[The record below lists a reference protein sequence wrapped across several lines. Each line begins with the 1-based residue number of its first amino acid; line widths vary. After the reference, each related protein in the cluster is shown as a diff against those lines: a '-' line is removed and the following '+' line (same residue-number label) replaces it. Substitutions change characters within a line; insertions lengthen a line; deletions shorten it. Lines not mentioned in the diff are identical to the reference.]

1 MAAFASGR
9 RSPGIRFFVVLLA
22 LIMAFASVSL
32 PVYALSESVALFGLA
47 AVLSSATAALGF
59 KLTNNQQ
66 GIDTINRMCADFV
79 KSALAPALVVIGT
92 RLNGLQN
99 DMAYIKMQV
108 KEGKTYLDARV
119 LAWVQ
124 QWLSNDGVY
133 NSGSLEFPSYA
144 DGHKFDLS
152 TIKLNTYEQVLSVLS
167 AYGDTS
173 GIVKLVNHYNID
185 FSNTVFSL
193 EQVYKSGNATIRLAY
208 INDYLEIKP
217 GAWTDQWGKNVFQT
231 SAFCYDQQNH
241 INYTRVYTYNASKD
255 KYSVMGG
262 QTPTYSPLA
271 ATLYVTLYV
280 KDEVSPPERAYLS
293 NIGGFTL
300 TKNNTGLSGQDT
312 IGEDYKDKTLEQ
324 ILQGLKDKAPDWYDA
339 GADSSTNS
347 TVGAKDL
354 PVTVPAGAATEN
366 PALNPD
372 AVYNPPFD
380 QPLDD
385 TRSGATSS
393 TAVADGVT
401 NANTAESSEAAA
413 ATVSETQ
420 TIIDSLINW
429 ANNYISPDKGLFSK
443 FPLCIPYDVYLLV
456 SSALG
461 VDARDISDI
470 VNADTTDIGSLSN
483 DASAVNPQSDFVPVV
498 DIQHDFNLDG
508 YTYPIRISF
517 DLTPY
522 EPLIKI
528 NRIFLSIA
536 LIAELIGS
544 EYKRIRW
551 GK

>member
-1 MAAFASGR
+1 MAAFALGR
-9 RSPGIRFFVVLLA
+9 RSTRIRFFVVLLA

-66 GIDTINRMCADFV
+66 GIDTINRMCADFI
-79 KSALAPALVVIGT
+79 KSALAPPLVVIGT
-92 RLNGLQN
+92 RANGLQN

-108 KEGKTYLDARV
+108 ANAKTYLDERV

-124 QWLSNDGVY
+124 QWLSKDGVY
-133 NSGSLEFPSYA
+133 A
-144 DGHKFDLS
+144 DGTVTYPDYKDGDNLVLSDLQLKTYS
-152 TIKLNTYEQVLSVLS
+152 DVYNLLNTYINMYQIDSL
-167 AYGDTS
+167 
-173 GIVKLVNHYNID
+173 IKHFNID
-185 FSNTVFSL
+185 TTNLNNKLFNIHVS
-193 EQVYKSGNATIRLAY
+193 
-208 INDYLEIKP
+208 NDYYYASHITVYEFDSLSDLSFSKIT
-217 GAWTDQWGKNVFQT
+217 TDVIDT
-231 SAFCYDQQNH
+231 
-241 INYTRVYTYNASKD
+241 NAK
-255 KYSVMGG
+255 
-262 QTPTYSPLA
+262 
-271 ATLYVTLYV
+271 YVTVGLHNGIKGTKYQLY
-280 KDEVSPPERAYLS
+280 KGKFSEIDIISSDFYLNLFQNGSRACEIS
-293 NIGGFTL
+293 NISGFTTAL
-300 TKNNTGLSGQDT
+300 NNTGLSGQDT
-312 IGEDYKDKTLEQ
+312 IGDDYKDKTLEQ
-324 ILQGLKDKAPDWYDA
+324 ILQGLKDHAPDWYDA

-372 AVYNPPFD
+372 AVYNPPFE

-393 TAVADGVT
+393 STVSDGVI

-413 ATVSETQ
+413 ATVTETQ

-470 VNADTTDIGSLSN
+470 VNADSTDIGSLSN
-483 DASAVNPQSDFVPVV
+483 DSTPVNPQSDFVPVV

>member
-9 RSPGIRFFVVLLA
+9 RSTSIRFFVVLLA
-22 LIMAFASVSL
+22 LIMAFSAVAL

-92 RLNGLQN
+92 RVNGLQN

-108 KEGKTYLDARV
+108 VNAKTYLDERV

-124 QWLSNDGVY
+124 QWLGKNGVY
-133 NSGSLEFPSYA
+133 NTGSVSFPDYSNVPTVNRNLLSKSIVLSLFPSESLSL
-144 DGHKFDLS
+144 FDKVFQRYNLTDEFLNS
-152 TIKLNTYEQVLSVLS
+152 NTIQYYYSKLNNSVTVYVFENVPESLNVFKVNDAECVYPYAGYYFQTDAVYCKDSYTYGIYVGYSQSQNLGYLNLKLAMTKLINKHSNEVLYFVTSN
-167 AYGDTS
+167 YGDVITS
-173 GIVKLVNHYNID
+173 
-185 FSNTVFSL
+185 S
-193 EQVYKSGNATIRLAY
+193 
-208 INDYLEIKP
+208 
-217 GAWTDQWGKNVFQT
+217 
-231 SAFCYDQQNH
+231 
-241 INYTRVYTYNASKD
+241 
-255 KYSVMGG
+255 
-262 QTPTYSPLA
+262 
-271 ATLYVTLYV
+271 
-280 KDEVSPPERAYLS
+280 
-293 NIGGFTL
+293 
-300 TKNNTGLSGQDT
+300 NNTGLSGQDT

-324 ILQGLKDKAPDWYDA
+324 ILQGLKDHAPDWYDA

-347 TVGAKDL
+347 TVGSKDL

-393 TAVADGVT
+393 TTVADGVT

-413 ATVSETQ
+413 ATVAETQ

-483 DASAVNPQSDFVPVV
+483 DSIAVNPQSDFVPVV

>member
-9 RSPGIRFFVVLLA
+9 RSPGIRFFVVILA
-22 LIMAFASVSL
+22 LIMAFSCVAL

-66 GIDTINRMCADFV
+66 GIDTINRMCADFI

-92 RLNGLQN
+92 RANGLQN

-108 KEGKTYLDARV
+108 VNAKTYLDERV

-124 QWLSNDGVY
+124 QWLGQNGVY
-133 NSGSLEFPSYA
+133 ETGVNSNTPNLNKGDSGNTKDLTKLSLTEFWSVVDAYLLPNEIKNIKSFLSQ
-144 DGHKFDLS
+144 KNIDLS
-152 TIKLNTYEQVLSVLS
+152 QYKIYEFYV
-167 AYGDTS
+167 YCYNW
-173 GIVKLVNHYNID
+173 KYRYNIYGLKSD
-185 FSNTVFSL
+185 SDYTCGLYWTDNKAITLKSSMSL
-193 EQVYKSGNATIRLAY
+193 LYSDSYPGTPYDTNLYTGVYYKSNGDSYRNILISNVGSYVGGNT
-208 INDYLEIKP
+208 
-217 GAWTDQWGKNVFQT
+217 
-231 SAFCYDQQNH
+231 
-241 INYTRVYTYNASKD
+241 
-255 KYSVMGG
+255 
-262 QTPTYSPLA
+262 
-271 ATLYVTLYV
+271 
-280 KDEVSPPERAYLS
+280 
-293 NIGGFTL
+293 
-300 TKNNTGLSGQDT
+300 TGLSGQDT
-312 IGEDYKDKTLEQ
+312 IGEDYKDQTLEQ
-324 ILQGLKDKAPDWYDA
+324 ILQGLKDHAPDWYDA

-413 ATVSETQ
+413 ATVTETQ

-470 VNADTTDIGSLSN
+470 VNADTSDICSLSN
-483 DASAVNPQSDFVPVV
+483 DSTSVNPQSDFVPVV

-522 EPLIKI
+522 EPLINI